1 MWREKRDGSGKYDG
15 LEMGGSGNY
24 YGQGLSRAGEYDIVN
39 TTCKVSGDGNRWGG
53 EYDVLGMGSGE
64 YDSVGI
70 GGK

>member
-1 MWREKRDGSGKYDG
+1 
-15 LEMGGSGNY
+15 MGGSGNY
-24 YGQGLSRAGEYDIVN
+24 YGQGLSRAGEYDSVN